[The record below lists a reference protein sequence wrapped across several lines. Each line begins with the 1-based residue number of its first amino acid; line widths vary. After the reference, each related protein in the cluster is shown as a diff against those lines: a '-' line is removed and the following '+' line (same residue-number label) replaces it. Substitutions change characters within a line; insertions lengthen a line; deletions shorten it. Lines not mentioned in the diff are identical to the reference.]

1 MLALHQS
8 NKTKY
13 IAILFC
19 TEMENWFGSQQK
31 WVLEEAAG
39 EGLVPAVGERL
50 VQLVHEDELLCE
62 EHQFEGAAARLEGG
76 GARQNTIIELRLL
89 LLLRL

>member
-31 WVLEEAAG
+31 WVL
-39 EGLVPAVGERL
+39 VPAVGDRL
-50 VQLVHEDELLCE
+50 AWLVHEDELLSE
-62 EHQFEGAAARLEGG
+62 EQFEGAVARLDGG
-76 GARQNTIIELRLL
+76 GARQVQIIELRLL